1 MVVTASRDWKCTS
14 HYFNLLLCVEF
25 SMETKDWEEEK
36 KSEVKMDKTVLQ
48 YVMKNKEKLSSSD
61 VRLVGRQTES
71 KKNREEVPGET
82 QA

>member
-71 KKNREEVPGET
+71 KKNREEFPGET